1 MMRRL
6 LRNALTVSRQPA
18 LAAEYASWLIQKL
31 LRASD
36 PIRTIC
42 GVRIG
47 NFNGFSEYH
56 WAAQE
61 VSARELA
68 FLRRH
73 DFGEGA
79 IIDVG
84 ANLGL
89 FSLVVR
95 ERFHDRR
102 IIAFEPVPSTFAALL
117 ANAARNSAT
126 NMECHPLAVS
136 DRDGTARFVVLENAR
151 ANSSLETGASPQGGD
166 TIEIECVTLDRF
178 VSEAGI
184 ERIAL
189 LKVDV
194 EGFEIS
200 VFRGAA
206 DVLSRVRP
214 RVVYFE
220 ICPAIAQ
227 GAGFPPDEAAVFLEK
242 QGYALHRL
250 LDGGLLQRVRPH
262 EVGEVVL
269 DNWVGIDTK

>member
-1 MMRRL
+1 MRRL

-18 LAAEYASWLIQKL
+18 LAAEYASWLLQKS
-31 LRASD
+31 LRASG
-36 PIRTIC
+36 PVRSIC
-42 GVRIG
+42 GVPIG
-47 NFNGFSEYH
+47 NFSGFSEYH

-73 DFGEGA
+73 DFGEGVV
-79 IIDVG
+79 IDVG

-95 ERFHDRR
+95 ERFPDRR
-102 IIAFEPVPSTFAALL
+102 IIAFEPVASTFAALT

-151 ANSSLETGASPQGGD
+151 ANSSLETSAPSQGGD
-166 TIEIECVTLDRF
+166 TIEVECITLDRF
-178 VSEAGI
+178 VSQAGI
-184 ERIAL
+184 GRIAL

-206 DVLSRVRP
+206 DVLARVRP

-220 ICPAIAQ
+220 ICPPIAQ
-227 GAGFPPDEAAVFLEK
+227 AAGFQPDEAAVFLEK
-242 QGYALHRL
+242 RGYALHRI
-250 LDGGLLQRVRPH
+250 LDGGSLQRVRPD
-262 EVGEVVL
+262 EIDAVALE
-269 DNWVGIDTK
+269 NWVAIDTK